1 MPQREGFTPAPP
13 PPSVR
18 QMTGWLTHPD
28 RREEI
33 HRKAVLDRI
42 PELSS
47 AAERTSAFAEMLT
60 TLDGLRLSNGS
71 PRR

>member
-1 MPQREGFTPAPP
+1 
-13 PPSVR
+13 
-18 QMTGWLTHPD
+18 MTGWLTHPD